1 MVADDHYFYI
11 LANKKEGKLGFY
23 LYKLDFNKPYSDKG
37 KKESDYL
44 IRWNNKL
51 DIADVDVALMDEKD
65 KETGLNIPGMR
76 YIVCSYKMIG
86 INTYNIFVI
95 DIESEEHLI

>member
-1 MVADDHYFYI
+1 MADDHYFYI
-11 LANKKEGKLGFY
+11 LANKKDGKLGFY

-51 DIADVDVALMDEKD
+51 DIADADVALMEEKD
-65 KETGLNIPGMR
+65 KETGLSIPGMR

-95 DIESEEHLI
+95 DIESEDHLI

>member
-1 MVADDHYFYI
+1 MADDHYFYI

-23 LYKLDFNKPYSDKG
+23 LYKLVFNKPYSDKG

>member
-1 MVADDHYFYI
+1 VADDHYFYI
-11 LANKKEGKLGFY
+11 LANKKDGKLGFY

-51 DIADVDVALMDEKD
+51 DIADADVALMEEKD
-65 KETGLNIPGMR
+65 KETGLSIPGMR

-95 DIESEEHLI
+95 DIESEDHLI

>member
-11 LANKKEGKLGFY
+11 LANKKDNKLGFY
-23 LYKLDFNKPYSDKG
+23 LYKLDFSKPFSG
-37 KKESDYL
+37 KERKESNYL

-65 KETGLNIPGMR
+65 KVTG
-76 YIVCSYKMIG
+76 
-86 INTYNIFVI
+86 
-95 DIESEEHLI
+95 

>member
-1 MVADDHYFYI
+1 MADDHYFYI

-51 DIADVDVALMDEKD
+51 DIADADVALMEEKD
-65 KETGLNIPGMR
+65 KETGLSIPGMR

>member
-1 MVADDHYFYI
+1 MADDHYFYI

-51 DIADVDVALMDEKD
+51 DIADADVALMEEKD
-65 KETGLNIPGMR
+65 KETGLSIPGMR

-95 DIESEEHLI
+95 DIESEDHLI

>member
-1 MVADDHYFYI
+1 VVADDHYFYI

-23 LYKLDFNKPYSDKG
+23 LYKLDFNKPFSGKD
-37 KKESDYL
+37 KKESGYL

-65 KETGLNIPGMR
+65 KETG
-76 YIVCSYKMIG
+76 
-86 INTYNIFVI
+86 
-95 DIESEEHLI
+95 

>member
-1 MVADDHYFYI
+1 VADDHYFYI

-51 DIADVDVALMDEKD
+51 DIADADVALMEEKD
-65 KETGLNIPGMR
+65 KETGLSIPGMR

-95 DIESEEHLI
+95 DIESEDHLI

>member
-1 MVADDHYFYI
+1 VADDHYFYI
-11 LANKKEGKLGFY
+11 LANKKDGKLGFY

-37 KKESDYL
+37 KKESNYL

-51 DIADVDVALMDEKD
+51 DIADADVALMEEKD
-65 KETGLNIPGMR
+65 KETGLSIPGMR

-95 DIESEEHLI
+95 DIESEDHLI

>member
-23 LYKLDFNKPYSDKG
+23 LYKLDFNKPFSGKD

-65 KETGLNIPGMR
+65 KETG
-76 YIVCSYKMIG
+76 
-86 INTYNIFVI
+86 
-95 DIESEEHLI
+95 

>member
-1 MVADDHYFYI
+1 MADDHYFYI
-11 LANKKEGKLGFY
+11 LANKKKGKLGFY

-51 DIADVDVALMDEKD
+51 DIADADVALMEEKD
-65 KETGLNIPGMR
+65 KETGLSIPGMR

-95 DIESEEHLI
+95 DIESEDHLI

>member
-1 MVADDHYFYI
+1 M
-11 LANKKEGKLGFY
+11 ANKKDGKLGFY
-23 LYKLDFNKPYSDKG
+23 LYKLDFKKPFSA
-37 KKESDYL
+37 KEKHESYYL

-65 KETGLNIPGMR
+65 KETGLSIPGMR

-95 DIESEEHLI
+95 DIES